1 MPALTTR
8 REKSV
13 APRSNPCGRSPKVEA
28 LEGRVL
34 MAADV
39 VLEWNSLALDALRN
53 AGSHG
58 GPAWASRNL
67 AIVHAAMFDAVNA
80 VDGSYEPYLVD
91 IHAPQQTSMS
101 VAAAVA
107 ADRVLDALYP
117 HLQSTFD
124 AALASDLAAT
134 PDNVRKTLGVD
145 LGQKVADGILAARAG
160 DGSETPSSYM
170 PTNQPGHW
178 QATPPDFS
186 GPVGANWGGVTPFV
200 VPDASDYV
208 APPPPDLTSADYAA
222 AFDQVKRLGAAN
234 STERTAEQTQI
245 AEFWAYDRGAMGTP
259 MVMFNEI
266 AQTVARQQHNTLVEN
281 ARMFALM
288 NLAMGDA
295 GIAAWDTKYIYD
307 FWRPVTAI
315 HNADQDGNDATTAD
329 PTWTP
334 LGMPGTAM
342 PNMTPPF
349 PAYVSGH
356 STFGAAAFKVL
367 ADFYGSDKMHFT
379 VSSDELPGVTRTF
392 NRFSDAAAENGI
404 SRIYL
409 GVHWSFD
416 NIEGKKAGGAIGEYV
431 FNHAMQRRPSHRPE
445 DVVEAAVCPATG
457 KSSLAAGENVFS
469 SLLVGR
475 KGDDI
480 FG

>member
-1 MPALTTR
+1 
-8 REKSV
+8 
-13 APRSNPCGRSPKVEA
+13 
-28 LEGRVL
+28 
-34 MAADV
+34 
-39 VLEWNSLALDALRN
+39 VLEWNSLALDALRD
-53 AGSHG
+53 AGAHG

-67 AIVHAAMFDAVNA
+67 AMVHAAMFDAVNA
-80 VDGSYEPYLVD
+80 VDGSYEPYVVD
-91 IHAPQQTSMS
+91 IHAPRQTSME

-117 HLQSTFD
+117 HLASTFD
-124 AALASDLAAT
+124 AALAKDLAQA
-134 PDNVRKTLGVD
+134 PDNVRKTLGVE
-145 LGQKVADGILAARAG
+145 LGKSVADGILAARAA
-160 DGSETPSSYM
+160 DGSETPSSYV

-178 QATPPDFS
+178 QPTPPDL
-186 GPVGANWGGVTPFV
+186 GAPVGANWGGVTPFV
-200 VPDASDYV
+200 VADASDYV
-208 APPPPDLTSADYAA
+208 APPPPDLTSAEYAA

-245 AEFWAYDRGAMGTP
+245 AQFWAYDRGAMGTP

-266 AQTVARQQHNTLVEN
+266 AESIARQKHNTLVEN

-315 HNADQDGNDATTAD
+315 RQADTDGNDATTAD
-329 PTWTP
+329 ANWTP
-334 LGMPGTAM
+334 LGMPGAPL

-349 PAYVSGH
+349 PAYISGH

-367 ADFYGSDKMHFT
+367 ADFYGTDKVHF
-379 VSSDELPGVTRTF
+379 VVRSDELPGVTRTF
-392 NRFSDAAAENGI
+392 DRFSDAAAENGM

-416 NIEGKKAGGAIGEYV
+416 NEQGKEAGGAIGEYV
-431 FNHAMQRRPSHRPE
+431 FDHALRRRPSHAP
-445 DVVEAAVCPATG
+445 DTVVAGAVCPPPGQSAA
-457 KSSLAAGENVFS
+457 AAGQGVFS
-469 SLLVGR
+469 TLLVSR
-475 KGDDI
+475 KADEV